1 LSTIPVLLKV
11 FYQLQSVT
19 RASFPR
25 SRWSFRSEYININ
38 WHRTIHKK
46 YLKVLIDMQL
56 TDAYPFIPKKG
67 VSNWLALRPIPAKLS
82 TDSSF
87 YKTKIVAW

>member
-1 LSTIPVLLKV
+1 
-11 FYQLQSVT
+11 
-19 RASFPR
+19 
-25 SRWSFRSEYININ
+25 
-38 WHRTIHKK
+38 
-46 YLKVLIDMQL
+46 MQL

-87 YKTKIVAW
+87 YKTKIVA